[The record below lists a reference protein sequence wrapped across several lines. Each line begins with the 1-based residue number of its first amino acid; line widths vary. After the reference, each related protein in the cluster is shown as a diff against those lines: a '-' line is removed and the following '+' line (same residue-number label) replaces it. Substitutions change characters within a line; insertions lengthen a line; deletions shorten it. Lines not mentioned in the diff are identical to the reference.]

1 MTMRTSSGV
10 ADVKGNATMK
20 TQRLALIAAAA
31 ALFIAGCGG
40 GTGGT
45 GATSSNPATSFGT
58 ITAFGSVFVNGV
70 EFNTSG
76 ATIVLDDNPATESD
90 LRVGMV
96 VTVSG
101 SRSGSSGSATRI
113 EVDDAVKGFVEAK
126 LDANHWT
133 VMGQTVLVDDQTR
146 FENNVPG
153 VGDFAEVHGLVVADG
168 TISGGF
174 IEKKNGPPFPTFEV
188 KGFVKNHNDASKT
201 FQIGTLTVNYNGAL
215 INDMPNPAMT
225 SWNGLLVE
233 AKGATCSG
241 NPVCGTL
248 TASKVEPNGPQMQ
261 DAAEFEIEGFV
272 TAVPPDVPSGSF
284 KLGNQLVVTT
294 GSTRFEGG
302 VPTDIVVGVKLEV
315 EGGLSSGILT
325 ASEIEFRDSVKIEA
339 DIDTVGASSL
349 TLRGLPGITVTVNSL
364 TQFGGSSV
372 TGLNNLFAG
381 DHVQVRGRA
390 SGANSVIA
398 TEVEKLSPDSRVELQ
413 GSIQSITGASPNQVV
428 TILGVPVNT
437 STTGFA
443 FEDVNNNPIARA
455 AFFAQVAVGRLV
467 KARGTLS
474 METVTWEK
482 LELED

>member
-1 MTMRTSSGV
+1 
-10 ADVKGNATMK
+10 MK
-20 TQRLALIAAAA
+20 TSLFGPLLFGTLFALAS
-31 ALFIAGCGG
+31 CGG
-40 GTGGT
+40 GTGSSGV
-45 GATSSNPATSFGT
+45 TSTFGT

-70 EFNTSG
+70 EFSTSG
-76 ATIVLDDNPATESD
+76 ATIVLDDNPATESN

-101 SRSGSSGSATRI
+101 PRSGSGSATRI

-146 FENNVPG
+146 FENNVQPG
-153 VGDFAEVHGLVVADG
+153 VGEFAEVHGLVVASG

-174 IEKKNGPPFPTFEV
+174 IEKKNGPPFPAFEV
-188 KGFVKNHNDASKT
+188 KGFVKNHNDGLKT
-201 FQIGTLTVNYNGAL
+201 FQIGTLTVNYSGAI
-215 INDMPNPAMT
+215 INEMPNPAMT

-233 AKGATCSG
+233 AKGNTCTG
-241 NPVCGTL
+241 TAPVCGTL
-248 TASKVEPNGPQMQ
+248 NATQVEPNGPQIQ
-261 DAAEFEIEGFV
+261 EAADFEIEGFV

-302 VPTDIVVGVKLEV
+302 VATDIVVGVKLEV
-315 EGGLSSGILT
+315 EGVLSSGILT
-325 ASEIEFRDSVKIEA
+325 ASKIEFRDSVKIEA

-474 METVTWEK
+474 MGTVTWEK

>member
-1 MTMRTSSGV
+1 
-10 ADVKGNATMK
+10 MK
-20 TQRLALIAAAA
+20 TQRFALLAAAV
-31 ALFIAGCGG
+31 ALFIASCGG

-45 GATSSNPATSFGT
+45 GATSSTPATSFGT
-58 ITAFGSVFVNGV
+58 ITNFGSVFVNGV
-70 EFNTSG
+70 EFSTSG
-76 ATIVLDDNPATESD
+76 ATITLDGIPVTENE
-90 LRVGMV
+90 LRRGMV

-101 SRSGSSGSATRI
+101 SRSGNSGSATRI
-113 EVDDAVKGFVEAK
+113 DVDDAVKGFVEAK
-126 LDANHWT
+126 PDVHHWT

-146 FENNVPG
+146 FENNVQPG
-153 VGDFAEVHGLVVADG
+153 VGEFAEVHGLVNADG
-168 TISGGF
+168 VIAAGF
-174 IEKKNGPPFPTFEV
+174 IEKKTAPFPAFEV
-188 KGFVKNHNDASKT
+188 KGFVKNHNDVAKT
-201 FQIGTLTVNYNGAL
+201 FGIGALTVNYSNA
-215 INDMPNPAMT
+215 IISDMPNPVGNA
-225 SWNGLLVE
+225 WNGLLVE
-233 AKGATCSG
+233 AKGSTCTG
-241 NPVCGTL
+241 TTPVCGTL
-248 TASKVEPNGPQMQ
+248 NATKVEPNGPQLQ
-261 DAAEFEIEGFV
+261 EAADFEIEGFV

-284 KLGNQLVVTT
+284 KVGNQLVITT

-302 VPTDIVVGVKLEV
+302 VPGDIALGVKLEV
-315 EGGLSSGILT
+315 EGVLSSGILT
-325 ASEIEFRDSVKIEA
+325 ASKIEFRDSVKIEA

-474 METVTWEK
+474 MGTVTWEK